1 MQPDPTK
8 LSPVQ
13 FLGIVLLVGS
23 FMYMFEIY
31 YHGFEAGDFNKAQ
44 VILTFSI
51 FLFSA
56 VLIFTHEYI
65 DDKLNAEE
73 LKKAAGFIAIAILFL
88 FLIFYTRNMNPLI
101 SLAFAVLF
109 FISAAIL
116 AMKKIGTR
124 TEDPTIL
131 FATRFCI
138 LLGLAIL
145 PTAGYQYLTAGAI
158 DFKFESVYMP
168 MIKLLT
174 PVTQLLLS
182 LVGVKTT
189 AIPQAGGITLSTID
203 GSFRVFVGALC
214 SGVASLAVFSI
225 AFAAMAWD
233 LKISKAKKLI
243 LLAAGVAGTVLA
255 NVLRMTILFLV
266 GLGFGEKA
274 LITMHTHLGWILYF
288 FWITIFWQAA
298 FRLAERN

>member
-1 MQPDPTK
+1 
-8 LSPVQ
+8 
-13 FLGIVLLVGS
+13 
-23 FMYMFEIY
+23 MFEIY
-31 YHGFEAGDFNKAQ
+31 YHGFEAGDFNKTQ

-56 VLIFTHEYI
+56 ALIFAHEYI
-65 DDKLNAEE
+65 DSKMSAQQLR
-73 LKKAAGFIAIAILFL
+73 KAAGFLGIAILFL

-101 SLAFAVLF
+101 SLAFAVIF

-116 AMKKIGTR
+116 AMKKIGAR

-131 FATRFCI
+131 FAMRFCI

-168 MIKLLT
+168 MIQILT

-189 AIPQAGGITLSTID
+189 AVPQAGGITLSTLD

-233 LKISKAKKLI
+233 LKISAPKKLI
-243 LLAAGVAGTVLA
+243 LLAAGVAGTVFA

-274 LITMHTHLGWILYF
+274 LLTMHTHLGWILYF
-288 FWITIFWQAA
+288 FWITLFWQAA
-298 FRLAERN
+298 FRLAEKN